1 MVEGLFMFKI
11 FKIQD
16 LVVVAVVVAIIR
28 RTLSII
34 VS

>member
-1 MVEGLFMFKI
+1 MVGGLFMFKI